1 MRAAPPIHP
10 PSTHPA
16 LTQQHSNLTAPPPT
30 HLPNTHPPK
39 SSSHTPRGPLG
50 DCVWCVRVC
59 ACCGCVHACPNVGG
73 CFCVLYVVCVV
84 RDPSQLHTRA
94 KGPKSIIATHR
105 VRPHSE
111 RSRRQFLSPFA
122 PHTQKSCN
130 LRGPRGNPRGGTDQ
144 GSSFPHFQT
153 FNISTFHQ
161 SPVRDG
167 TDQGSSFQH
176 FLTFN
181 ISTFARPNLQHF
193 NFQHFNISHTT
204 RIRQH
209 FNLEINIRH

>member
-1 MRAAPPIHP
+1 MTCPLWAKWTGQILRAAPPLHP
-10 PSTHPA
+10 HSTHPA
-16 LTQQHSNLTAPPPT
+16 LTQRHPDLTAPPPT

-94 KGPKSIIATHR
+94 KGPKPIIATHR

-111 RSRRQFLSPFA
+111 RSRRQFLSPLA
-122 PHTQKSCN
+122 RHTKKSCN
-130 LRGPRGNPRGGTDQ
+130 LPGPRRNPRDGTDQ

-153 FNISTFHQ
+153 FNIST
-161 SPVRDG
+161 
-167 TDQGSSFQH
+167 
-176 FLTFN
+176 L
-181 ISTFARPNLQHF
+181 ARPNLQHF
-193 NFQHFNISHTT
+193 NFQHINISLTT

-209 FNLEINIRH
+209 FNLEFNIQH